1 MNLFLE
7 PNELIEK
14 INKGHNLKILD
25 ATFFLPNSNLNAEDE
40 FNKEHIPNAIF
51 FDINKI
57 KAKISSVNLDVFK
70 RNIFR
75 YDEKIR
81 FK

>member
-51 FDINKI
+51 FDIK
-57 KAKISSVNLDVFK
+57 
-70 RNIFR
+70 
-75 YDEKIR
+75 
-81 FK
+81 